1 MRKLAS
7 LLLAAILLAAAFPAL
22 AEDAGGGAFVFL
34 DGTTWGDTVKD
45 VKAVQGGENFQLLF
59 ELDDLKFYVYEDRD
73 FGGITA
79 ELNYLFMNDRLIM
92 ITVGMPRPADAQKTM
107 EDIREKLV
115 GFFGEP
121 NSEDYGKFVDAVA
134 ATGGRLDDGDAF
146 QQATKFLW
154 ELPDGRTLV
163 FAADIEGDIGV
174 IFLDQNLG
182 A

>member
-45 VKAVQGGENFQLLF
+45 VKAVQGGENFQLQF
-59 ELDDLKFYVYEDRD
+59 ELDDLKLYGYEDRAVEG
-73 FGGITA
+73 FTA
-79 ELNYLFMNDRLIM
+79 ELNYMFLKDRLIM
-92 ITVGMPRPADAQKTM
+92 ITAGMPHPADPQKTM
-107 EDIREKLV
+107 EDVREKLV

-121 NSEDYGKFVDAVA
+121 NSEDYGKFVDAVT
-134 ATGGRLDDGDAF
+134 ATGGRLDEGDAF
-146 QQATKFLW
+146 QKATKFLW

-163 FAADIEGDIGV
+163 FAADIDDEVGI